1 MKPCDT
7 CEAALDGKC
16 LSALADQPT
25 VTEFT
30 ADGLFVAHI
39 EIAKVGTVV
48 PQHSHRYEHLT
59 FLAKGSVRVARDGFA
74 ARDLVAPATIT
85 VAANTK
91 HLFETLT
98 DDVLL
103 LCIHNTT
110 RSGTVEV
117 IEEHQIA
124 CR

>member
-1 MKPCDT
+1 MRPCDT
-7 CEAALDGKC
+7 CDVGLGGKC
-16 LSALADQPT
+16 LSVLVEQPT

-30 ADGLFVAHI
+30 AGGLFVAHI
-39 EIAKVGTVV
+39 EIAKAGTVV

-59 FLAKGSVRVARDGFA
+59 FLARGSVRVARDGFA
-74 ARDLVAPATIT
+74 ARDLAAPSTIT

-103 LCIHNTT
+103 LCVHNVS
-110 RSGTVEV
+110 RAGAVEV
-117 IEEHQIA
+117 VEEHQI